1 MALTPTVETAE
12 FLKGEIETITYP
24 GKTYRMELEK
34 GRIRGSV
41 DGLEA
46 MPQTIY
52 CILSTERSTYL
63 AYSSGYGV
71 ELVDLYGMPISYVL
85 PELERRIT
93 DALIWDSR
101 IEGVDGFS
109 FDVKQSIVHVTF
121 TVHTIYGDIQ
131 AEKAVKI

>member
-1 MALTPTVETAE
+1 MSLIPTNETSE
-12 FLKGEIETITYP
+12 YLNLDIETITYP
-24 GKTYRMELEK
+24 GKTYKMELEK
-34 GRIRGSV
+34 GRIRGNV
-41 DGLEA
+41 DELEA

-52 CILSTERSTYL
+52 CILSTERNAYL

-109 FDVKQSIVHVTF
+109 FEVKQSVVHVTF

>member
-1 MALTPTVETAE
+1 MALIPTVERTE
-12 FLKGEIETITYP
+12 FLKGEIEIITYP
-24 GKTYRMELEK
+24 GKTYKMELEK
-34 GRIRGSV
+34 NRIRGNT
-41 DGLEA
+41 DELEA

-52 CILSTERSTYL
+52 CILNTERSAYL
-63 AYSSGYGV
+63 AYSDGYGI
-71 ELVDLYGMPISYVL
+71 ELADLFGMPISYVL

-109 FDVKQSIVHVTF
+109 FAINQSTVHVTF
-121 TVHTIYGDIQ
+121 TVHTIYGDIE